1 MEIGRIADLLRPF
14 AELTRDQLTSTS
26 TYIDLLVKWN
36 ARVSLTAIRDPDE
49 IVTRH
54 FGESYFAAKILL
66 LEDWVGS
73 VIDFGSGAGFPGI
86 PLAMFRPKATVTLI
100 ESNGKKAAF
109 LNEVVGQLGLRNI
122 ELFRGRGESCGR
134 KADLVVMRAVES
146 FDRALDVAAGLIQPG
161 GHLALLIGERQMAAA
176 KRLEP
181 HLSWSE
187 PVRIPQG
194 HKRILLV
201 GKL

>member
-14 AELTRDQLTSTS
+14 AELSPDQLTATS
-26 TYIDLLVKWN
+26 TYINLLMKWN

-54 FGESYFAAKILL
+54 FGESYFVAEMLL
-66 LEDWVGS
+66 PEDWAGG

-109 LNEVVGQLGLRNI
+109 LNEVVGQLGLKNI
-122 ELFRGRGESCGR
+122 ELFRGRGEGCEK
-134 KADLVVMRAVES
+134 KADLVLMRAVES
-146 FDRALDVAAGLIQPG
+146 FGRALDVAAGLVQPG
-161 GHLALLIGERQMAAA
+161 GRLGLLIGERQMTAA
-176 KRLEP
+176 KAVEP
-181 HLSWSE
+181 KLSWSE

-194 HKRILLV
+194 DKRILLV

>member
-1 MEIGRIADLLRPF
+1 MEVGRIADLLRPF
-14 AELTRDQLTSTS
+14 AELSADQLATTL
-26 TYIDLLVKWN
+26 TYINLLMKWN
-36 ARVSLTAIRDPDE
+36 ARVSLTAIRNPDE

-54 FGESYFAAKILL
+54 FGESYFAAKVLL
-66 LEDWVGS
+66 PEDWAGS

-122 ELFRGRGESCGR
+122 VLFRGRGESCGR

-146 FDRALDVAAGLIQPG
+146 FDRALDVAAALIQSG
-161 GHLALLIGERQMAAA
+161 GRLGLLVGDSQMTVA
-176 KRLEP
+176 KTLVP
-181 HLSWSE
+181 QLSWNQ
-187 PVRIPQG
+187 PVLIPQSDR
-194 HKRILLV
+194 RILLV

>member
-14 AELTRDQLTSTS
+14 AELSPDQLTTTS

-36 ARVSLTAIRDPDE
+36 ARVSLTAIRDPEE

-54 FGESYFAAKILL
+54 FGESYFAAIILL
-66 LEDWVGS
+66 PEDWAGS

-86 PLAMFRPKATVTLI
+86 PLAILRPKASVTLI

-109 LNEVVGQLGLRNI
+109 LNEVVGQLGLKNV
-122 ELFRGRGESCGR
+122 ELFRGRGESYGK
-134 KADLVVMRAVES
+134 KADLVLMRAVES
-146 FDRALDVAAGLIQPG
+146 FDRALDVAAGLVQPG
-161 GHLALLIGERQMAAA
+161 GRLCLLIGESQTTAA
-176 KRLEP
+176 KTLEP
-181 HLSWSE
+181 QLSWSE

-194 HKRILLV
+194 DKRVLLV

>member
-14 AELTRDQLTSTS
+14 AELSPDQLTTTS
-26 TYIDLLVKWN
+26 TYIDLLLKWN

-66 LEDWVGS
+66 REDWAGS

-86 PLAMFRPKATVTLI
+86 PFAMLRPKASVTLI
-100 ESNGKKAAF
+100 ESNGTKAAF
-109 LNEVVGQLGLRNI
+109 LSEVVGQLGLKNI

-134 KADLVVMRAVES
+134 KADLVLMRAVES
-146 FDRALDVAAGLIQPG
+146 FDRALDVAAGLVQPG
-161 GHLALLIGERQMAAA
+161 GRLALLIGESQMTAA
-176 KRLEP
+176 KALEP
-181 HLSWSE
+181 QLSWSE
-187 PVRIPQG
+187 PVRIPQA

>member
-1 MEIGRIADLLRPF
+1 MEIGRIAHLLRPF
-14 AELTRDQLTSTS
+14 AGLSHDQLAVTSI
-26 TYIDLLVKWN
+26 YIDLLVKWN

-54 FGESYFAAKILL
+54 FGESYFVAKILVP
-66 LEDWVGS
+66 EDWSGS

-86 PLAMFRPKATVTLI
+86 PLAILRPKAAVTLI

-109 LNEVVGQLGLRNI
+109 LGEVVGQLGLKNV
-122 ELFRGRGESCGR
+122 EVFRGRGENCER
-134 KADLVVMRAVES
+134 KADLVLMRAVES
-146 FDRALDVAAGLIQPG
+146 FDRALDVAAGLVKPG
-161 GHLALLIGERQMAAA
+161 GGLALLIGERQLAPA
-176 KRLEP
+176 KALQP
-181 HLSWSE
+181 QLSWDE

-194 HKRILLV
+194 DKRILLV

>member
-1 MEIGRIADLLRPF
+1 M
-14 AELTRDQLTSTS
+14 
-26 TYIDLLVKWN
+26 
-36 ARVSLTAIRDPDE
+36 SLTAIRDPDE

-66 LEDWVGS
+66 TEDWVGS

-86 PLAMFRPKATVTLI
+86 PLAMFRPKAAVTLI

-109 LNEVVGQLGLRNI
+109 LNEVVGQLGLKNVD
-122 ELFRGRGESCGR
+122 LFRGRGESCGS
-134 KADLVVMRAVES
+134 KVDLVLMRAVES
-146 FDRALDVAAGLIQPG
+146 FDRALDVAAGLVQPG
-161 GHLALLIGERQMAAA
+161 GRLGLLIGDSQMSAA
-176 KRLEP
+176 KTLEP
-181 HLSWSE
+181 QLSWGE
-187 PVRIPQG
+187 PVRIPQA

>member
-14 AELTRDQLTSTS
+14 AELSHDQVAATS
-26 TYIDLLVKWN
+26 TYIDLLMKWN

-54 FGESYFAAKILL
+54 FGESYFVAKTLVP
-66 LEDWVGS
+66 EDWVGS

-86 PLAMFRPKATVTLI
+86 PLAMFRPKAAVTLI

-109 LNEVVGQLGLRNI
+109 LSEVVGQLGLKNVGV
-122 ELFRGRGESCGR
+122 FRGRGENCGR
-134 KADLVVMRAVES
+134 KADLVLMRAVES
-146 FDRALDVAAGLIQPG
+146 FDRALDVAAGLVQPG
-161 GHLALLIGERQMAAA
+161 GRLGLLIGESQLSAA
-176 KRLEP
+176 KGLE
-181 HLSWSE
+181 HRLSWNE

-194 HKRILLV
+194 DKRILLV

>member
-146 FDRALDVAAGLIQPG
+146 FDRALDVAAGLVQPG
-161 GHLALLIGERQMAAA
+161 GRFALLIGERQMAAA